1 MDDEWERF
9 MCDSSNEQFGNDI
22 IHKSER
28 RLHTNDNISDGD
40 IEESTTLN
48 NIMTR
53 QINNQDETI
62 DDVKCPESTK
72 LYISTKSIISYL
84 NSEINLMDVFW
95 NIPILSYSSFS
106 EGVIKKQMK
115 FNSTSQD
122 ELDIIQEHLKEV
134 TYYTENIISSINNP
148 TGRIK
153 FKDIRKV
160 SVGIATKDIMS
171 YRLKEKGAFYNC
183 FVMIIRINVNN
194 IYKEFHA
201 KIFNT
206 GKVEIPGIQDNDTHR
221 VLLNKIVTILKPY
234 TNNELDF
241 HDKHQTIL
249 VNSNFNCG
257 FCIMREKL
265 YDILLAKYNLQCIY
279 DPCSYPG
286 IQCKFYYDNQL
297 PETEQT
303 GKVPKDS
310 KNDNIVKVSFMVF
323 RTGSILI
330 VGMCNDDI
338 LNIVYNFI
346 KQILVQEF
354 HYIKQYVQGQL
365 KNEIGP
371 KVKKIKTRRKII
383 YIQC

>member
-1 MDDEWERF
+1 
-9 MCDSSNEQFGNDI
+9 
-22 IHKSER
+22 
-28 RLHTNDNISDGD
+28 
-40 IEESTTLN
+40 
-48 NIMTR
+48 
-53 QINNQDETI
+53 
-62 DDVKCPESTK
+62 
-72 LYISTKSIISYL
+72 
-84 NSEINLMDVFW
+84 MDVFW

-241 HDKHQTIL
+241 HDIANAQTAQMYI
-249 VNSNFNCG
+249 VHTSTC
-257 FCIMREKL
+257 
-265 YDILLAKYNLQCIY
+265 
-279 DPCSYPG
+279 
-286 IQCKFYYDNQL
+286 YYY
-297 PETEQT
+297 
-303 GKVPKDS
+303 
-310 KNDNIVKVSFMVF
+310 
-323 RTGSILI
+323 LI
-330 VGMCNDDI
+330 
-338 LNIVYNFI
+338 
-346 KQILVQEF
+346 
-354 HYIKQYVQGQL
+354 H
-365 KNEIGP
+365 
-371 KVKKIKTRRKII
+371 RKSTH
-383 YIQC
+383 